1 MRRRDFLAFSAA
13 AAAAAPAA
21 GRLPVK
27 KGVYWGMLPGKLDYA
42 ERCRLAR
49 EAGFE
54 VLEVGT
60 VEDPKEA
67 GEIKKAADA
76 AGLPIHSVMNQAHWK
91 YPLSSADPAVVERS
105 IEGMRT
111 SLENARLWGADVVL
125 LVPAVVNAETG
136 YREAWERSQR
146 QIRRLLPLAEKY
158 KVTIAVENV
167 WNKFLLSPLEF
178 ARYVDEFASPW
189 VRAYFDVGNVLLFG
203 FPEDWIRTLG
213 KRIVRLHFK
222 DFRFRKRVAEF
233 VNLGEGDVNWPAVY
247 RSLAEIGYRGPA
259 TVELPGGDAEYLR
272 DVSRRVDRILEGGQN
287 VSGSAGA

>member
-1 MRRRDFLAFSAA
+1 MRRRDFLALSAA
-13 AAAAAPAA
+13 AAPGA
-21 GRLPVK
+21 GRLPIT
-27 KGVYWGMLPGKLDYA
+27 KGILLGMLPRNLSYA

-49 EAGFE
+49 EVGFE
-54 VLEVGT
+54 ELEVGT
-60 VEDPKEA
+60 VEDPAEA
-67 GEIKKAADA
+67 AEIKQAAEA
-76 AGLPIHSVMNQAHWK
+76 AGLRIHSVMNQAHWK
-91 YPLSSADPAVVERS
+91 YPLSSADPDVVERS
-105 IEGMRT
+105 IQGMQT
-111 SLENARLWGADVVL
+111 SLENARLWGAGVVL

-189 VRAYFDVGNVLLFG
+189 LRAYFDVGNVVLFG

-213 KRIVRLHFK
+213 KRIVRVHLK

-233 VNLGEGDVNWPAVY
+233 VNLGEGDVNWPAVH
-247 RSLAEIGYRGPA
+247 RSLAEIGYQGPA
-259 TVELPGGDAEYLR
+259 TLELPGGDAEYLK
-272 DVSRRVDRILEGGQN
+272 DLSRRVDRILEGGQN
-287 VSGSAGA
+287 VSGGAGS

>member
-1 MRRRDFLAFSAA
+1 MRRRDFLALS

-21 GRLPVK
+21 GRLPIR
-27 KGVYWGMLPGKLDYA
+27 KGILLGMLPRNMSYA
-42 ERCRLAR
+42 DRCRLAR
-49 EAGFE
+49 EVGFE
-54 VLEVGT
+54 ELEVGT
-60 VEDPKEA
+60 VEDPAEA
-67 GEIKKAADA
+67 AEIKKAAEA
-76 AGLPIHSVMNQAHWK
+76 AGLRIHSVMNQAHWK
-91 YPLSSADPAVVERS
+91 YPLSSADPDVVERS
-105 IEGMRT
+105 IQGMQT

-136 YREAWERSQR
+136 YREAWERWQR

-189 VRAYFDVGNVLLFG
+189 LRAYFDVGNVVLFG

-213 KRIVRLHFK
+213 KRIVRVHLK

-233 VNLGEGDVNWPAVY
+233 VNLGEGDVSWPAVY
-247 RSLAEIGYRGPA
+247 RSLAEINYKGPA
-259 TVELPGGDAEYLR
+259 TLELPGGDAEYLK
-272 DVSRRVDRILEGGQN
+272 DLSRRVDRILEGGQN
-287 VSGSAGA
+287 VSGAAGS

>member
-1 MRRRDFLAFSAA
+1 MRRRDFLASS
-13 AAAAAPAA
+13 AAAAAPAT
-21 GRLPVK
+21 GRLPIG
-27 KGVYWGMLPGKLDYA
+27 KGILLGMLPRNMSYA

-49 EAGFE
+49 EVGFE
-54 VLEVGT
+54 ALEVGT
-60 VEDPKEA
+60 IEDPAEA
-67 GEIKKAADA
+67 AEIKKAAEA
-76 AGLPIHSVMNQAHWK
+76 AGLRIHSVMNQAHWK
-91 YPLSSADPAVVERS
+91 YPLSSADPDVVERS
-105 IEGMRT
+105 IQGMQT

-146 QIRRLLPLAEKY
+146 QIRRLLPLAERH

-189 VRAYFDVGNVLLFG
+189 LRAYFDVGNVVLFG

-213 KRIVRLHFK
+213 KRIVRVHLK

-247 RSLAEIGYRGPA
+247 RSLAEIGYKGPA
-259 TVELPGGDAEYLR
+259 TLELPGGDVEYLK
-272 DVSRRVDRILEGGQN
+272 DLSRRVDRILEGGQN
-287 VSGSAGA
+287 VSGSAGS

>member
-1 MRRRDFLAFSAA
+1 MRRREFLAFPLAA
-13 AAAAAPAA
+13 AASAT
-21 GRLPVK
+21 GRLPIR
-27 KGVYWGMLPGKLDYA
+27 KGILLSMLPRNLSYA

-54 VLEVGT
+54 EMEVGT
-60 VEDPKEA
+60 VEDPAEA
-67 GEIKKAADA
+67 TEIKKAAEA
-76 AGLPIHSVMNQAHWK
+76 AGLRIHSVMNQAHWK
-91 YPLSSADPAVVERS
+91 YPLSSADPAVVEQS
-105 IEGMRT
+105 IKGMET

-136 YREAWERSQR
+136 YRQAWERSQR

-158 KVTIAVENV
+158 RIVIAVENV

-178 ARYVDEFASPW
+178 ARYVDEFESPW
-189 VRAYFDVGNVLLFG
+189 VRAYFDVGNVVLFG

-213 KRIVRLHFK
+213 GRIVRVHLK

-247 RSLAEIGYRGPA
+247 QALAEIGYKGPA
-259 TVELPGGDAEYLR
+259 TLELPGGDAEYLK
-272 DVSRRVDRILEGGQN
+272 DLSRRVDRILEGGRN
-287 VSGSAGA
+287 VSGGATG